1 MRQRLVE
8 HVRCCI
14 RRCLRA
20 GQRRSAACSR
30 APSGLAADLAAGG
43 LTLGAGTL
51 LGALAGAAAGGGIA
65 RGVNV
70 LRGQRE
76 VQVRWDDEL
85 LDGLVVSALLRYLAV
100 AHFGRSGQG
109 RVRQSEYPPF
119 WQEIV
124 QQAVAARRPVLAAL
138 WARRTAA
145 GDAANLEAG
154 LRSML
159 AETAR
164 AVLATLYR

>member
-1 MRQRLVE
+1 
-8 HVRCCI
+8 
-14 RRCLRA
+14 
-20 GQRRSAACSR
+20 
-30 APSGLAADLAAGG
+30 
-43 LTLGAGTL
+43 
-51 LGALAGAAAGGGIA
+51 
-65 RGVNV
+65 
-70 LRGQRE
+70 
-76 VQVRWDDEL
+76 VRWDDEL

-100 AHFGRSGQG
+100 AHFGRG
-109 RVRQSEYPPF
+109 RGEWSESEYPPF